1 MTGDYKSN
9 FRSNT
14 NPSKPKPTTSSS
26 GASSSS
32 QSNGNNNNNDNSNAQ
47 QNQNP
52 SSYANFKTIL
62 QTYGKSAKLF
72 SSKILSRIILF
83 FSQLSEQNKMLIG
96 VAFLGILFYFLIYA
110 GENGGGGMWG
120 SRVDRGRGRGRAGE
134 RSNIGEAYH
143 TSSNPIF
150 DSEARTER
158 ESEGVFNNKNNP
170 ASYSN
175 GKSNGNGKTHRDAE
189 AAAGIHGY
197 STRANAKRKKE
208 YDDKYA
214 SSSPPSASAS
224 PQDSHS
230 YNYDDQNQYDN
241 NREIPQYY
249 DHGNQHHDYHNYGDT
264 GFFGNFGYIF
274 DTTYGLSWPLWAAIL
289 AGAYKLP
296 PYFPDQLGP
305 QYARPF
311 FGMNMVN
318 FAMFLN
324 MFSNSMRGRGRGGG
338 GGLGGIANMFTRRRY

>member
-1 MTGDYKSN
+1 MIGDYKSN
-9 FRSNT
+9 YRSN
-14 NPSKPKPTTSSS
+14 
-26 GASSSS
+26 SSSS
-32 QSNGNNNNNDNSNAQ
+32 SSSRSNGNSNNNNAQ

-52 SSYANFKTIL
+52 SNYANFKATL
-62 QTYGKSAKLF
+62 QAYGKSAKLF
-72 SSKILSRIILF
+72 FSKILSRIILF
-83 FSQLSEQNKMLIG
+83 FTQLSEQNKMVIG
-96 VAFLGILFYFLIYA
+96 VVFLGILFYFLVYA

-120 SRVDRGRGRGRAGE
+120 SRVDRGRGRGRTGE

-150 DSEARTER
+150 DSERER
-158 ESEGVFNNKNNP
+158 EGVFNNKNNK
-170 ASYSN
+170 ASHSN
-175 GKSNGNGKTHRDAE
+175 GNSDGNGKTHREEE

-197 STRANAKRKKE
+197 STRANAKRKKAYE
-208 YDDKYA
+208 DKNPSSPS
-214 SSSPPSASAS
+214 SSSPSAST
-224 PQDSHS
+224 QDSHS

-249 DHGNQHHDYHNYGDT
+249 DHGNQHYDYHNYDDG
-264 GFFGNFGYIF
+264 GFFGNFGYVF
-274 DTTYGLSWPLWAAIL
+274 DTTYGLSWPLWTAIL

-318 FAMFLN
+318 FTMFLN
-324 MFSNSMRGRGRGGG
+324 MLSNSMRGRGRGGG

>member
-1 MTGDYKSN
+1 MTGDFKSN
-9 FRSNT
+9 FRSN
-14 NPSKPKPTTSSS
+14 
-26 GASSSS
+26 SSSS
-32 QSNGNNNNNDNSNAQ
+32 SSSRSNGNNNNNNNAQ
-47 QNQNP
+47 QNQHP
-52 SSYANFKTIL
+52 SNYDNFKAIL
-62 QTYGKSAKLF
+62 QAYGKSAKLF
-72 SSKILSRIILF
+72 FSKILSRIILF
-83 FSQLSEQNKMLIG
+83 FTQLSEQNKMVIG
-96 VAFLGILFYFLIYA
+96 VVFLGILFYFLVYA

-120 SRVDRGRGRGRAGE
+120 SRVDRGRGRGRTGE

-150 DSEARTER
+150 DNDRER
-158 ESEGVFNNKNNP
+158 EGVFNNKNNQ
-170 ASYSN
+170 ASHS
-175 GKSNGNGKTHRDAE
+175 NGKTHREEE

-208 YDDKYA
+208 YEDKFS
-214 SSSPPSASAS
+214 SSSPPSASA
-224 PQDSHS
+224 PDSHS

-249 DHGNQHHDYHNYGDT
+249 DHGNQHYDYHNYDDT

-274 DTTYGLSWPLWAAIL
+274 DTTYGLSWPLWTAIL

-318 FAMFLN
+318 FTMFLN

-338 GGLGGIANMFTRRRY
+338 GGLGGIANMFSRRRY

>member
-1 MTGDYKSN
+1 MTGDFKSN
-9 FRSNT
+9 FRSN
-14 NPSKPKPTTSSS
+14 
-26 GASSSS
+26 SSSS
-32 QSNGNNNNNDNSNAQ
+32 SSSRSNGNNNNNNNAQ
-47 QNQNP
+47 QNQHP
-52 SSYANFKTIL
+52 SNYDNFKAIL
-62 QTYGKSAKLF
+62 QAYGKSAKLF
-72 SSKILSRIILF
+72 FSKILSRIILF
-83 FSQLSEQNKMLIG
+83 FTQLSEQNKMVIG
-96 VAFLGILFYFLIYA
+96 VVFLGILFYFLVYA

-120 SRVDRGRGRGRAGE
+120 SRVDRGRGRGRTGE

-150 DSEARTER
+150 DNDRER
-158 ESEGVFNNKNNP
+158 EGVFNNKNNQ
-170 ASYSN
+170 ASHS
-175 GKSNGNGKTHRDAE
+175 NGKTHREEE

-208 YDDKYA
+208 YEDKFS
-214 SSSPPSASAS
+214 SSSPPSASA
-224 PQDSHS
+224 PDSHS

-249 DHGNQHHDYHNYGDT
+249 DHGNQHYDYHNYDDT

-274 DTTYGLSWPLWAAIL
+274 DTTYGLSWPLWTAIL

-318 FAMFLN
+318 FTMFLN
-324 MFSNSMRGRGRGGG
+324 MFSNSMRGRGGGGG
-338 GGLGGIANMFTRRRY
+338 GGLGGIANMFSRRRY